1 MEASIPFPQQRHTKR
16 TFADG
21 PLKGHDEDDWEH
33 TFFPDIPEPVG
44 DVAYV
49 PEITGEL
56 DISGPDRPTVA
67 VTGLLRDDL
76 ERLTSSEPRHEALP
90 ISDDDIRQ
98 TYELDGYKVGYY
110 DMEGFVMR
118 VNDAIPF
125 RAKQVQFVGMITR
138 DLVYRSF
145 PREVK
150 LVRPG
155 SSQKGPEAIVLFGR
169 PVGISLGE
177 EGVLARWSPEH
188 TERTG
193 LAYDQELS
201 PSSWKLLSATPGA
214 ALLHEIDPFSADSNT
229 WVVTFASQNAL
240 PFYGQDLTQDYV
252 LLAPDFLYNVV
263 DTRFHLL
270 EAALP
275 ATALP
280 VALASAEPRP
290 APLAAYHL
298 IRLP

>member
-1 MEASIPFPQQRHTKR
+1 MKR
-16 TFADG
+16 MTMLS
-21 PLKGHDEDDWEH
+21 PKWC
-33 TFFPDIPEPVG
+33 FPDIPEPVD

-56 DISGPDRPTVA
+56 DISGPDKPTVA

-76 ERLTSSEPRHEALP
+76 EGLTSSWPRHEEFP
-90 ISDDDIRQ
+90 IGDDIRQ
-98 TYELDGYKVGYY
+98 TYELDGYNVGYY

-118 VNDAIPF
+118 VNEAIPF
-125 RAKQVQFVGMITR
+125 RAKQVQFVGTITR
-138 DLVYRSF
+138 DVVYRSF
-145 PREVK
+145 PREVR

-155 SSQKGPEAIVLFGR
+155 GSQTGPEAIVLFGR
-169 PVGISLGE
+169 PIGISLGE
-177 EGVLARWSPEH
+177 EGVLARWNP
-188 TERTG
+188 ERTDRAG
-193 LAYDQELS
+193 LAYEQELF

-214 ALLHEIDPFSADSNT
+214 AMLHEIDPFSGDTNT
-229 WVVTFASQNAL
+229 WVVTFASPNANA
-240 PFYGQDLTQDYV
+240 FWGQDLSQDYV
-252 LLAPDFLYNVV
+252 LLAPDFLYNVG

-270 EAALP
+270 EDALP